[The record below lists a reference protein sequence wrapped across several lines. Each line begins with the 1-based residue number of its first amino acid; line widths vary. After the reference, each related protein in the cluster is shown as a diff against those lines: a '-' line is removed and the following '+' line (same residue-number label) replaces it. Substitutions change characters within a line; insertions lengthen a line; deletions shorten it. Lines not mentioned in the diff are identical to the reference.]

1 MLEIASKNKK
11 TYILYGNEDNMQDE
25 NIIKNFS
32 ENFSC
37 KLSILEDGEHYFHTE
52 KQLDYYKNWLSKT
65 II

>member
-1 MLEIASKNKK
+1 
-11 TYILYGNEDNMQDE
+11 MQDE

-32 ENFSC
+32 KTFSC
-37 KLSILEDGEHYFHTE
+37 KLSTLEDGEHYFHTK